1 MSKAELQ
8 DRTKRLRFEFES
20 RRSFA
25 VDDAGRA
32 IANQLVR
39 ADICWRKLS
48 RACRARSRAEFA
60 AKLGIVAEEADE
72 TVYWLELFATEIS
85 SEKKLSSAKEANE
98 LPPSS
103 HRARSPRSNIKHQ
116 TSNIIIMNI
125 GFVGVGR
132 MGANMARRLKD
143 RGFHVT
149 AVYDTNRA
157 AATELASEL
166 GCAAAQDLS
175 EVTAASDVIFTVV
188 TDDNAMRQIFGGHG
202 DNLLVNARGKLFV
215 NCATISPE
223 VHVEIEKLANKAGA
237 QSLEACMA
245 SSITQAREG
254 TLYLMCGGNEDAFR
268 KAEPILKE
276 LAAQIRFVGKAG
288 EAAKVKALVNMV
300 MNINTAGLAE
310 GLGLGAALGL
320 DLTMLREVFSQTGAN
335 SRVLETDGEDM
346 QNREHSCFFSAAHA
360 AKDSGI
366 ALELARNLGLDL
378 PLARA
383 TKEQYDRMIAEGLG
397 DLDKSGIAELTFKD
411 RHKHSGDRV

>member
-1 MSKAELQ
+1 
-8 DRTKRLRFEFES
+8 
-20 RRSFA
+20 
-25 VDDAGRA
+25 
-32 IANQLVR
+32 
-39 ADICWRKLS
+39 
-48 RACRARSRAEFA
+48 
-60 AKLGIVAEEADE
+60 
-72 TVYWLELFATEIS
+72 
-85 SEKKLSSAKEANE
+85 
-98 LPPSS
+98 
-103 HRARSPRSNIKHQ
+103 
-116 TSNIIIMNI
+116 MNI

-143 RGFHVT
+143 RQFHIT

-157 AATELASEL
+157 AATSLATEL

-188 TDDNAMRQIFGGHG
+188 TDDNAMRTVFAGTG
-202 DNLLVNARGKLFV
+202 DNLLVNARGKLFI
-215 NCATISPE
+215 NCATISPQ
-223 VHVEIEKLANKAGA
+223 VHVDVEELAHRAGA
-237 QSLEACMA
+237 ETLEACMA

-254 TLYLMCGGNEDAFR
+254 KLYLMCGGNEETFH

-276 LAAQIRFVGKAG
+276 LAATIRFIGKAG

-346 QNREHSCFFSAAHA
+346 QNREHSCFFSVAHA

-366 ALELARNLGLDL
+366 ALGLARTHGLDL

-383 TKEQYDRMIAEGLG
+383 TKEQYDRMVADGLG
-397 DLDKSGIAELTFKD
+397 ELDKSGIAELTFKD
-411 RHKHSGDRV
+411 RQKHSGDRM